1 MFELIEESKKESF
14 IPITN
19 NDCVNEDFIPLNDIV
34 YYIQISSLERIRQ
47 GTKKTAAL
55 TNYLTE
61 LKKLDL
67 TVMTEHQTAV
77 NLLNIEKNDLLFK
90 IQEES
95 RRRFEAEKK
104 SLSLLKRLK
113 FFEKFLEFECK

>member
-104 SLSLLKRLK
+104 SLY
-113 FFEKFLEFECK
+113 